1 MIKVATTVPATK
13 AARTMMALAIKVEDM
28 VLANKAE
35 DTALAIRAE
44 DTAAPVARVKMIPT
58 VLAIKAEDRMVQAE
72 TNHTGPE
79 IKAVDLVD
87 RMAPVEEAILRT
99 AREIHP
105 PARAVRLVLDTAT
118 SAEVLPMTRMGVDCS
133 KVAAKDVVTRV
144 NPISTPPEDKVVTPT
159 VLAMILALLDMVVL
173 EVVPPT
179 THMAVVAREV
189 VRAAREVMEVVV
201 NRDMGAVVSKADR
214 GMVDREAMTP
224 TTKYGG
230 LSCISI
236 F

>member
-1 MIKVATTVPATK
+1 
-13 AARTMMALAIKVEDM
+13 MMALAIKAEDT

-35 DTALAIRAE
+35 DTA
-44 DTAAPVARVKMIPT
+44 APVAPVKMIPT
-58 VLAIKAEDRMVQAE
+58 ALAIKVEDRMAQAE
-72 TNHTGPE
+72 TNRTGPE
-79 IKAVDLVD
+79 SKAVDLVD
-87 RMAPVEEAILRT
+87 RMAPVKVEAVEEAILRT

-105 PARAVRLVLDTAT
+105 TARAVRLVLDTAM
-118 SAEVLPMTRMGVDCS
+118 SAGVLLMTRTGVECS
-133 KVAAKDVVTRV
+133 KAAAKDVVTRV
-144 NPISTPPEDKVVTPT
+144 NPMSTPPEDKVVTPT

-179 THMAVVAREV
+179 THMAVVASKV

-201 NRDMGAVVSKADR
+201 NRDTGVVVSKVDR
-214 GMVDREAMTP
+214 EVGMVDREATTP
-224 TTKYGG
+224 TTKFGG